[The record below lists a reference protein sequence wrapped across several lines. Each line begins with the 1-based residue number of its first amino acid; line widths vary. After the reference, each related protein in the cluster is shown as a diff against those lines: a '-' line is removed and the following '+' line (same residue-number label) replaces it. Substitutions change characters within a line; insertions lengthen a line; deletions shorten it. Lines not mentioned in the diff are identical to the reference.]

1 MKRVLV
7 APLDWGLG
15 HTSRCIALLTELEKQ
30 GAQVIFAGNKKQVD
44 FVKQHILPLT
54 AIDLFGYDVNYSAI
68 WPQWMKVGFQSL
80 RLAKVIE
87 KEHAWLQEFVAHN
100 QVDIV
105 ISDNRFG
112 LYTPKCKSIFITHQL
127 SIPSPIFRQTVNNI
141 NLGYINHFDEC
152 WVPDNPRVNLS
163 GVLSTSDAKHPRI
176 GLLSRFGKY
185 RSGDEFEFDFLFLLS
200 GPEPQRSLLEKKLL
214 ALSVNN
220 NYRIALVRGVKEK
233 NPAIPSH
240 IQQFGLLNS
249 KDLEELINQS
259 EAVVCRSGYSSL
271 MDLVLLQKKMF
282 LVPTPGQPEQE
293 YLAAYIHKKYGIQFA
308 EQKDLDTSVD
318 LKTIKTLARRIPAKT
333 GLNFSDFLKENHSL
347 LKNEIS
353 RILRA

>member
-15 HTSRCIALLTELEKQ
+15 HTARSIALLTELERQ

-54 AIDLFGYDVNYSAI
+54 AIDLFGYDVHYSAI

-80 RLAKVIE
+80 RLAKIIE
-87 KEHAWLQEFVAHN
+87 KEHAWLQEFVSHN
-100 QVDIV
+100 HVDIV

-112 LYTPKCKSIFITHQL
+112 LYTKQCKSIFITHQL
-127 SIPSPIFRQTVNNI
+127 SIPAPIFRQTVNNI
-141 NLGYINHFDEC
+141 NLGYISHFDEC
-152 WVPDNPRVNLS
+152 WVPDNPQVNLS
-163 GVLSTSDAKHPRI
+163 GVLSTADAKHARI

-185 RSGDEFEFDFLFLLS
+185 SSSDDYAFDFLFLLS
-200 GPEPQRSLLEKKLL
+200 GPEPQRSMLEKKLL
-214 ALSVNN
+214 ALSANTD
-220 NYRIALVRGVKEK
+220 YRIALVRGVKEK
-233 NPAIPSH
+233 NKDIPPH
-240 IQQFGLLNS
+240 IQQYGLLNS
-249 KDLEELINQS
+249 KDLGELVNRS
-259 EAVVCRSGYSSL
+259 EAIVCRSGYSSL

-293 YLAAYIHKKYGIQFA
+293 YLAGYLHRKYGIQFA
-308 EQKDLDTSVD
+308 EQKDLDISID
-318 LKTIKTLARRIPAKT
+318 LKTVKTLARRIPVKM
-333 GLNFSDFLKENHSL
+333 GGNFSDFRKENLGL
-347 LKNEIS
+347 LQNEIS